1 MAKSAAF
8 PEPCIPEDIWKTGFM
23 LRLPLASAVT
33 ELARSRSKPMAIG
46 VVPSVTGVPNV
57 TEAVM
62 GPEIV
67 FCIGCFVVGSIYITV
82 AEPMVTDAPV

>member
-1 MAKSAAF
+1 
-8 PEPCIPEDIWKTGFM
+8 
-23 LRLPLASAVT
+23 
-33 ELARSRSKPMAIG
+33 
-46 VVPSVTGVPNV
+46 
-57 TEAVM
+57 M